1 MLPEKDLPGTDLLS
15 RLTPLDIGF
24 LESTEEELDIPEL
37 RLSPLDDNIAIPLLL
52 LPFRPNISSVAAI
65 FL

>member
-1 MLPEKDLPGTDLLS
+1 MPVRNLPGTDLLS
-15 RLTPLDIGF
+15 RLIPLDVGF
-24 LESTEEELDIPEL
+24 LESTDDELDIPEL
-37 RLSPLDDNIAIPLLL
+37 RLMPRDDNMATPLLL